1 MKRIISFAIG
11 MLAFTFYSTAS
22 QAEIIS
28 FTVTGAT
35 ISKITG
41 LVTVNGN
48 IQCTKGDTAG
58 IADFLSQTLGGKA
71 GIGQSSITGVC
82 SGDTQPW
89 SLTQYTFI
97 GSFQTSLQTGNAV
110 IFAQALT
117 FNDGSITD
125 VLQVHHPIKP
135 AP

>member
-1 MKRIISFAIG
+1 MKRIVSFAIG
-11 MLAFTFYSTAS
+11 MLAFAFYSTDS
-22 QAEIIS
+22 QAEITN

-41 LVTVNGN
+41 LVTVNGT

-58 IADFLSQTLGGKA
+58 IADFLNQTLGGKS
-71 GIGQSSITGVC
+71 GIGQASITGVC

-117 FNDGSITD
+117 FNDGFATD
-125 VLQVHHPIKP
+125 VVQAHQPIKP